1 MADIKKT
8 IPATVAHG
16 LTVDNRNRMTVTGV
30 SDVAG
35 FSEEKDDIITTMG
48 KLVVKWKKLNVNTLN
63 TDTGEL
69 KLTGEINSLD
79 YSNDRRGGGL
89 FAGLF
94 S

>member
-1 MADIKKT
+1 MTDIKKA
-8 IPATVAHG
+8 IPSAAAHG

-30 SDVAG
+30 ADVAG
-35 FSEEKDDIITTMG
+35 FSEEKVEIKTTMG
-48 KLVVKWKKLNVNTLN
+48 RLIVKGKKLNVNTLN

-79 YSNDRRGGGL
+79 YSDDRRGGGL

>member
-35 FSEEKDDIITTMG
+35 LSE
-48 KLVVKWKKLNVNTLN
+48 
-63 TDTGEL
+63 
-69 KLTGEINSLD
+69 
-79 YSNDRRGGGL
+79 
-89 FAGLF
+89 
-94 S
+94 